1 MIYKIN
7 DMNINIYMQIFA
19 KYILYVCVSLFI
31 YNKHAQ
37 YTHTYSIYLAN
48 ICMYIFIFISF
59 ILYIILY

>member
-1 MIYKIN
+1 
-7 DMNINIYMQIFA
+7 MNINIYMQIFA

-48 ICMYIFIFISF
+48 INKTTSETETSSEAS
-59 ILYIILY
+59 